1 MAEITNYENNV
12 IVNGTN
18 DNDSIYSEIDLS
30 NVTINSYDGNDT
42 VRNYSYNSE
51 INAGDGNNTIYNR
64 GYYVTITSGS
74 GNDSILTDVDPHYGS
89 ENYRNVTVH
98 SGAGNDTLMVN
109 DHETCLDGQ
118 AGDDFISVEGG
129 RSEYGWSTN
138 TLEGGQGNDTMYGGN
153 KNVFPYVEGDGD
165 DIIYNFA
172 DGDTLKIEPNEY
184 TSYISGDDM
193 IINTAGD
200 GHITLVGAA
209 DKNIFINDENI
220 NPAPDDNVGSYM
232 QLSRWSYNFNFPT
245 SDDSSSVIVASS
257 T

>member
-1 MAEITNYENNV
+1 MADFYNSSSNTV
-12 IVNGTN
+12 ISGTAE
-18 DNDSIYSEIDLS
+18 NDSIYSEIDLFD
-30 NVTINSYDGNDT
+30 VTINSYAGDDNIE
-42 VRNYSYNSE
+42 NYSYSSA

-74 GNDSILTDVDPHYGS
+74 GNDSIWTDVDPDYGS
-89 ENYRNVTVH
+89 EHFRNVTVH
-98 SGAGNDTLMVN
+98 AGAGNDTLMVN
-109 DHETCLDGQ
+109 DHETYLEAGI
-118 AGDDFISVEGG
+118 GDDIVSVYGG
-129 RSEYGWSTN
+129 RSDYGWSTN

-209 DKNIFINDENI
+209 DKNIFVNDENI
-220 NPAPDDNVGSYM
+220 NPISDDNLDMVM
-232 QLSRWSYNFNFPT
+232 QLSRWSYNFNFP
-245 SDDSSSVIVASS
+245 DNSSNVVTFSGS
-257 T
+257 